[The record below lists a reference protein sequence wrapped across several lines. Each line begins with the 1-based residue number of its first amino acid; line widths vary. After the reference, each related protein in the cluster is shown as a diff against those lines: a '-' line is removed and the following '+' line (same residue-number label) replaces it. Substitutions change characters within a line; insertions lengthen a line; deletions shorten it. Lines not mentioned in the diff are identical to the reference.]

1 MADPSKTEKAT
12 PKRRE
17 EARKKGQV
25 ARSMEINT
33 AFVLL
38 AAIAV
43 LGIAGPRLLEQFQEI
58 MTQGL
63 QQAGDPSLATRSAI
77 GGVAGWALGATI
89 GVVAP
94 FFAVGALA
102 GLIASVSQVGFQ
114 LTPKAVAPSFKK
126 INPLS
131 GFKRVFGPQSLFEL
145 VKNVVKVG
153 VVGLAAFLA
162 IWPKLPEL
170 AILVGLPPA
179 AILAKISSLVL
190 TVCLWVGGAF
200 VLIAVADAWWQ
211 RYQHE
216 KGMRMTKEEVKREAR
231 EGDVAPEVKGQIKRR
246 QFELARRRML
256 AEVPSADVVVTNP
269 THFAVALR
277 YDGKVPAPEV
287 VAKGQDHV
295 AAAIRRVAEEHGVP
309 ILSNPPLAR
318 ALYREVELGQMI
330 PEAFYSA
337 VAEVLAFVYRTAR
350 RSRARTA

>member
-12 PKRRE
+12 PKRRD

-25 ARSMEINT
+25 ARSMEVNT
-33 AFVLL
+33 ALVLL

-43 LGIAGPRLLEQFQEI
+43 LAIAGPRLLDRFEGI
-58 MTQGL
+58 MSQGL
-63 QQAGDPSLATRSAI
+63 EQAGDPSLATRSAI
-77 GGVAGWALGATI
+77 GSVAGWALGATL

-94 FFAVGALA
+94 FFAVGLLA
-102 GLIASVSQVGFQ
+102 GLIASVGQVGFK
-114 LTPKAVAPSFKK
+114 LTPKAVAPSFHK
-126 INPLS
+126 ISPLA
-131 GFKRVFGPQSLFEL
+131 GFKRLFGPQSLFEL
-145 VKNVVKVG
+145 VKNLVKVG
-153 VVGLAAFLA
+153 VVGAAAFLA

-170 AILVGLPPA
+170 SLLVGLPPA
-179 AILAKISSLVL
+179 SILATTSSLVL
-190 TVCLWVGGAF
+190 TICLWVGGAF
-200 VLIAVADAWWQ
+200 ALIAVADFWWQ
-211 RYQHE
+211 RRQHE
-216 KGMRMTKEEVKREAR
+216 KGLKMTKEEVRREAR
-231 EGDVAPEVKGQIKRR
+231 EGDVAPEIKGQIKKR

-256 AEVPSADVVVTNP
+256 AEVPTADVVVTNP

-287 VAKGQDHV
+287 VAKGQDHI

-350 RSRARTA
+350 RRRSA